1 MADAHHLPAKTIR
14 IGRQLDND
22 IALTGDLEVS
32 RHHAELRRNPDGSFE
47 IIDLG
52 SHGGTYVN
60 GERITR
66 KMLTEQHIISIGHA
80 MFRLSNGELRQYA
93 DEGAMTFADRLDS
106 LGIEL
111 PSPLPPA
118 GNYLACVIDGG
129 LVYVGGHGPIAGD
142 QMMRGK
148 VGGNLTLEQGRE
160 AARMTALS
168 ILATLQAE
176 LGDLGRIQRI
186 IKVFGMVNVAPG
198 FDRTPAVIDGC
209 SDLLVEIFGDAGRHT
224 RSAVGLAELPFGIA
238 VEIELIARLRT

>member
-1 MADAHHLPAKTIR
+1 MTDAHPLLAKTIR

-22 IALTGDLEVS
+22 IALTGDLDVS
-32 RHHAELRRNPDGSFE
+32 RHHAEVHRNLDGSFE

-52 SHGGTYVN
+52 THNGTYVN
-60 GERITR
+60 GKRITR
-66 KMLTEQHIISIGHA
+66 TMLTEQDIISIGHA

-93 DEGAMTFADRLDS
+93 DEGATTIADRLDS

-111 PSPLPPA
+111 PPPFLPA

-160 AARMTALS
+160 AARMTTLS